1 MIYLASA
8 LILLWL
14 LVTLYVIT
22 MVTRQRRL
30 ERDMAL
36 LKEQLQERRR

>member
-14 LVTLYVIT
+14 LATLYVT
-22 MVTRQRRL
+22 TLVARQRRL

>member
-14 LVTLYVIT
+14 LVTLYVVT
-22 MVTRQRRL
+22 MVSRQRRL